1 MKSKILLPPLAALAV
16 AGIWLGSQRKSI
28 SAVES
33 ETQLLRQ
40 HVDAAKSPA
49 TADGD
54 RSLAGARARAK
65 QAKDPKAVD
74 WKEIASKMTVGQGI
88 MPDMRAMMEIQRKI
102 MAMNAAEIG
111 AALEEIAALELEPQ
125 ARTQIEQMLIGLL
138 AQKEPQLVL
147 ERYFDKLDDP
157 NSGMSWQLAHSFQQW
172 LGKDPAAAA
181 AWFDATIAEGKFES
195 KSLDGKS
202 RGRLQFEA
210 ALVSSLLASDPA
222 AAGKRVALLPEDQR
236 NDLFQQGM
244 FMNLKPGSEKAFA
257 ALIREH
263 VPEGERGAALSN
275 ATGMMVHQGGYE
287 KVGEYLDGIE
297 ATPAER
303 KAVASQTASS
313 KLQMLSHQGTIDRA
327 ALDEMRG
334 WLSKQSPDDVDTI
347 TGETLGN
354 IWNPSVKWEDNAKLI
369 GELHADGAS
378 DDLLISFLDGHQ
390 ASQHKEAALEL
401 AGKIADEAKRAET
414 IEQIQQGSTG
424 FRGISKEV
432 IITPAD

>member
-1 MKSKILLPPLAALAV
+1 MKPVTAIPPLAALAI

-33 ETQLLRQ
+33 ETNLLRQ
-40 HVDAAKSPA
+40 HVEAAKSPA
-49 TADGD
+49 AADGD

-74 WKEIASKMTVGQGI
+74 WKEIATKMTAGQGM

-102 MAMNAAEIG
+102 MAMNAAELS

-125 ARTQIEQMLIGLL
+125 ARTQLEQMLIGLL

-157 NSGMSWQLAHSFQQW
+157 NSSMSWQLAHAFQQW
-172 LGKDPAAAA
+172 LGKDSAAAA
-181 AWFDATIAEGKFES
+181 AWFDARITEGKFES

-202 RGRLQFEA
+202 QGRLQFEA
-210 ALVSSLLASDPA
+210 ALVSSLLASDPD
-222 AAGKRVALLPEDQR
+222 AAGKRIAMLPENQR
-236 NDLFQQGM
+236 RDLFQQGM
-244 FMNLKPGSEKAFA
+244 FMNLKPGSEKAYA
-257 ALIREH
+257 NLIREH
-263 VPEGERGAALSN
+263 VPEGQRGAALAS

-303 KAVASQTASS
+303 KAVASQAASS
-313 KLQMLSHQGTIDRA
+313 KLQALSHQGTIDHA

-369 GELHADGAS
+369 GELHAGGAS
-378 DDLLISFLDGHQ
+378 DDLLISFLGGHQ
-390 ASQHKEAALEL
+390 ASQHKEAAVNMALKIEDAAEREKVLQNLGGQPVEL
-401 AGKIADEAKRAET
+401 IET
-414 IEQIQQGSTG
+414 LPT
-424 FRGISKEV
+424 R
-432 IITPAD
+432 

>member
-1 MKSKILLPPLAALAV
+1 MKSKILFPPLAALAV

-28 SAVES
+28 SAIES

-40 HVDAAKSPA
+40 HVEAAKSPA
-49 TADGD
+49 AADGD

-74 WKEIASKMTVGQGI
+74 WKEIATKMTAGQGM
-88 MPDMRAMMEIQRKI
+88 MPDVRAMMEIQRKI

-181 AWFDATIAEGKFES
+181 AWFDAAIAEGKFES

-202 RGRLQFEA
+202 QGRLQFEA

-244 FMNLKPGSEKAFA
+244 LMSMKPGTEKAFA

-263 VPEGERGAALSN
+263 VPENERGQAFSSMTAM
-275 ATGMMVHQGGYE
+275 MMVEGGYE

-297 ATPAER
+297 ATAAER
-303 KAVASQTASS
+303 KAVASQTARS

-369 GELHADGAS
+369 GELHAEGAS
-378 DDLLISFLDGHQ
+378 DDLLISFLGGHQ
-390 ASQHKEAALEL
+390 ASQHKEAAVGMALKIEDAADREKVLQRLGGQPVEL
-401 AGKIADEAKRAET
+401 
-414 IEQIQQGSTG
+414 IEGLPT
-424 FRGISKEV
+424 R
-432 IITPAD
+432 